1 MIMGKPNI
9 KYWDWGLLALVI
21 SPIIVTFSAW
31 QLAKAQLTPELIS
44 VEFPTG
50 NTSRPPSSGTTG
62 GGSRGYCRAITG
74 EKKKKK
80 ELIALMPTDNTG
92 TTISTNPKFFL
103 YVPEHKAKLAE
114 FEVKDKSGKSLYSTE
129 LNISTTSGIV
139 KLTLPEN
146 VSLKTNKEYTWTFAI
161 VCDPLDRGTDNLV
174 QGTIKKV
181 EISSELENSLKNA
194 TLLEQA
200 KIYAKAKI
208 WHDTIAT
215 VADLRTSNPKEWE
228 ELLRSVELEEIAS
241 EPFAPCCQVEE

>member
-1 MIMGKPNI
+1 MGKPNI
-9 KYWDWGLLALVI
+9 KYWDWGLLVLVI

-44 VEFPTG
+44 VEFPPVE
-50 NTSRPPSSGTTG
+50 RPPSSGTTG

-74 EKKKKK
+74 EKK
-80 ELIALMPTDNTG
+80 ELIALMPTDNAG

-114 FEVKDKSGKSLYSTE
+114 FEIKDKSGKSLYSTE
-129 LNISTTSGIV
+129 LDISTTSGIV

-146 VSLKTNKEYTWTFAI
+146 VNLQTNKEYTWTFAI
-161 VCDPLDRGTDNLV
+161 VCDPLDRVTDNLV

-228 ELLRSVELEEIAS
+228 ELLRSIQLEEIAS
-241 EPFAPCCQVEE
+241 EPFAACCQVEE